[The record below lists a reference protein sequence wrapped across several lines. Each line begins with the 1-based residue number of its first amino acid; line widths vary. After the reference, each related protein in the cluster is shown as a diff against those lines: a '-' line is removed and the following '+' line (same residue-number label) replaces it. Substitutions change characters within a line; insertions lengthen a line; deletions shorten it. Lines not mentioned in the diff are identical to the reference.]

1 MTTMKKVPLFRIL
14 LFIVPLLFVFISCEK
29 PLGTVLDI
37 SGRWTG
43 TATNFVDI
51 GDGTTAINILFE
63 QDEELLAGVL
73 TTSLGN
79 RYEFTGSILR
89 DDIFFYWRN
98 SVDEIDYRF
107 TGLFMG
113 RTISGTWRM
122 GDTNSFETLRDGQWT
137 VTR

>member
-89 DDIFFYWRN
+89 DDIFFYWQN

>member
-1 MTTMKKVPLFRIL
+1 MKKGPLFLLPLLLIL
-14 LFIVPLLFVFISCEK
+14 LLFLITSCEK
-29 PLGTVLDI
+29 PLDTVIDL

-51 GDGTTAINILFE
+51 GDGTASITILFE

-73 TTSLGN
+73 STSLGD

-89 DDIFFYWRN
+89 DEIFFYWRN
-98 SVDEIDYRF
+98 NEDETDHRF
-107 TGLFMG
+107 TGLFTG

-122 GDTNSFETLRDGQWT
+122 GDTKSFATLKDGRWT
-137 VTR
+137 ITR